1 MRVGKYKMEIKETL
15 SESCNMINI
24 QKSRLTAIMTLILS
38 LLALYA
44 SLTGVLDKNLYTDV
58 FFAGSLSR
66 TLISGS
72 LAQDTISIPL
82 SLLLAVLSL
91 LFLKYPG
98 YKTFIAILGLTG
110 YFFYGYGLYAMQ
122 GQYTSIYLIY
132 LAVFGLSIYSMIWGL
147 TSFEPDVV
155 KQTRLPGALRMSISI
170 FLIVIL
176 LVLVPVWLLRITP
189 DIAKHIPGDT
199 YAVFVLD
206 LCVVFP
212 AFGIIAAQLLQN
224 KPFGNILAGVA
235 LFKTLTICLSVAFG
249 EWFVPLREGFQVD
262 YGMITIFSALTLFS
276 FMLGVLYLLNL
287 KKGL

>member
-1 MRVGKYKMEIKETL
+1 MKIKETL
-15 SESCNMINI
+15 CESSNMINI

-44 SLTGVLDKNLYTDV
+44 SLAGVLDKSLYTEV
-58 FFAGSLSR
+58 FLTGSLSKS
-66 TLISGS
+66 LISGS

-82 SLLLAVLSL
+82 SLILVFLSL
-91 LFLKYPG
+91 LFLKHPG

-110 YFFYGYGLYAMQ
+110 YFFYGYGLYVMQ

-132 LAVFGLSIYSMIWGL
+132 LLIFGLSLYSIIWGL
-147 TSFEPDVV
+147 ISFKPDAV
-155 KQTRLPGALRMSISI
+155 KQTRLSGALRISISI

-176 LVLVPVWLLRITP
+176 LILIPVWLLRITP
-189 DIAKHIPGDT
+189 DITKHIPGDT

-249 EWFVPLREGFQVD
+249 EWFVPFREGFQAD
-262 YGMITIFSALTLFS
+262 YSMIAIFGALTLFS
-276 FMLGVLYLLNL
+276 FALGVLYLLNL
-287 KKGL
+287 KKEKLL

>member
-1 MRVGKYKMEIKETL
+1 MKIKETL
-15 SESCNMINI
+15 SESYNMINI

-44 SLTGVLDKNLYTDV
+44 SLAGVLDKNLYTDV
-58 FFAGSLSR
+58 FLAGSLLKS
-66 TLISGS
+66 LISGS

-82 SLLLAVLSL
+82 SLILAVSL
-91 LFLKYPG
+91 IFLKHPG

-110 YFFYGYGLYAMQ
+110 YFFYGYGLYTMQ

-147 TSFEPDVV
+147 ISFKPDAV

-176 LVLVPVWLLRITP
+176 LVLIPVWLLRITP
-189 DIAKHIPGDT
+189 DIVKHIPGDT

-212 AFGIIAAQLLQN
+212 AFGIIAAKLLRN

-249 EWFVPLREGFQVD
+249 EWFVPLREGFQAD

-276 FMLGVLYLLNL
+276 FALGVLYLLNL
-287 KKGL
+287 KKEL

>member
-1 MRVGKYKMEIKETL
+1 
-15 SESCNMINI
+15 MINI

-38 LLALYA
+38 FLALYA
-44 SLTGVLDKNLYTDV
+44 SLAGVLDKNLYTNV
-58 FFAGSLSR
+58 FFSGSLPK

-91 LFLKYPG
+91 LFLKHPG
-98 YKTFIAILGLTG
+98 YKTFIAILGLAT
-110 YFFYGYGLYAMQ
+110 YFFYGYGLYVMQ
-122 GQYTSIYLIY
+122 GQYTSIYLVY
-132 LAVFGLSIYSMIWGL
+132 LLIFGLSLYSIIWGL
-147 TSFEPDVV
+147 TSFKPDAV
-155 KQTRLPGALRMSISI
+155 KQTRLSGGLRISIGI
-170 FLIVIL
+170 FLIIIL
-176 LVLVPVWLLRITP
+176 LILVPVWLLRISP

-212 AFGIIAAQLLQN
+212 AFGIIAAQLLRN

-262 YGMITIFSALTLFS
+262 YGMMTIFSALTLFS

-287 KKGL
+287 KKEKLLSGR

>member
-1 MRVGKYKMEIKETL
+1 MKIEKTL
-15 SESCNMINI
+15 SESCNIINI

-38 LLALYA
+38 FLALYA
-44 SLTGVLDKNLYTDV
+44 SLAGVLDKNLYTDV
-58 FFAGSLSR
+58 FFAGSLSK

-82 SLLLAVLSL
+82 SLLLVFLSL

-110 YFFYGYGLYAMQ
+110 YFFYGYGLYTMQ

-147 TSFEPDVV
+147 TSFKPDAV
-155 KQTRLPGALRMSISI
+155 KQARLPGALRMSISI

-212 AFGIIAAQLLQN
+212 AFGIIAAKLLRN

-249 EWFVPLREGFQVD
+249 EWFVPLRNGFQVD
-262 YGMITIFSALTLFS
+262 YGMITIFSALTVLS
-276 FMLGVLYLLNL
+276 FALIVLYMLNL
-287 KKGL
+287 RKEL

>member
-1 MRVGKYKMEIKETL
+1 MKIKKTL

-38 LLALYA
+38 FLALYA
-44 SLTGVLDKNLYTDV
+44 SLAGVLDKNLYTDV
-58 FFAGSLSR
+58 FLTGSLSKS
-66 TLISGS
+66 LISGS

-82 SLLLAVLSL
+82 SLILAVLSL
-91 LFLKYPG
+91 VFLKHPG
-98 YKTFIAILGLTG
+98 YKTFIAIPGLTG

-122 GQYTSIYLIY
+122 GQYTSIYFIY

-147 TSFEPDVV
+147 TSFEPEVV
-155 KQTRLPGALRMSISI
+155 KQSRLSGALRMSIGI
-170 FLIVIL
+170 FLMVIL
-176 LVLVPVWLLRITP
+176 LVLIPVWLLRIIP

-199 YAVFVLD
+199 YAVFILD

-212 AFGIIAAQLLQN
+212 AFGIIAAQLLWN

-249 EWFVPLREGFQVD
+249 EWFVPLRNGLQVD
-262 YGMITIFSALTLFS
+262 YGMIAIFSALTLFS
-276 FMLGVLYLLNL
+276 FALIVLCMFNL
-287 KKGL
+287 KKEKLLPGR